1 MNQTIPVMQ
10 QDYRQVLT
18 GEEIEAIEH
27 ECQQYQDR
35 AAAAIDAL
43 IVVQR
48 QRGWINDESLYAIAE
63 CLGMS
68 ATQLE
73 GVATFYNHIYRQPV
87 GKHVIHLCNSI
98 SCWLSDYQNIAQV
111 LTKELGIELG
121 QTTPDDLVTLLPN
134 VCLGCCDKAPALMV
148 DGQLVE
154 QLTSESVKAL
164 ITKLR
169 EDA

>member
-1 MNQTIPVMQ
+1 MQ